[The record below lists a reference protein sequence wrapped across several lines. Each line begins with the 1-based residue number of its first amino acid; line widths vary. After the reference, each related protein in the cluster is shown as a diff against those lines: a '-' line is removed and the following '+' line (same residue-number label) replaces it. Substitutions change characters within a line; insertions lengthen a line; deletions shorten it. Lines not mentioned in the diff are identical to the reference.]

1 MKATF
6 KVHRVNR
13 GLSIEDAAEKIGID
27 VDRLRKIEAYELE
40 VTPQEIKAICELY
53 EIEFLNEIIFY
64 NKEQKLNYIKKRQM
78 YILMKYLKDI
88 TCNYGLS
95 VIDESVWKPSEE
107 FLIKSLTER
116 NKE

>member
-64 NKEQKLNYIKKRQM
+64 NKEQKLNYIKTGSKKTDV
-78 YILMKYLKDI
+78 YPNEIPKGYYL
-88 TCNYGLS
+88 
-95 VIDESVWKPSEE
+95 
-107 FLIKSLTER
+107 
-116 NKE
+116 

>member
-53 EIEFLNEIIFY
+53 KI
-64 NKEQKLNYIKKRQM
+64 
-78 YILMKYLKDI
+78 
-88 TCNYGLS
+88 
-95 VIDESVWKPSEE
+95 
-107 FLIKSLTER
+107 
-116 NKE
+116 